1 MTFINVVECEI
12 DKYAERQTF
21 LLLENCTSLLVGCQ
35 NVHSS
40 YRAVSEGKHFGT
52 TSLSF
57 LFYRTVVLYRPFLP
71 STGAVRK
78 LFPNAIRTSPRSNML
93 SPANQSP
100 YLALCLLKSE
110 KTPSFPPEK
119 EMGVAIMLSHYT
131 HQSAPDG
138 LWTLAMK
145 CLLKWKS
152 TILACC
158 LTLAS
163 RLRCKDKPSPV
174 LVGFS

>member
-1 MTFINVVECEI
+1 M
-12 DKYAERQTF
+12 
-21 LLLENCTSLLVGCQ
+21 Q
-35 NVHSS
+35 NVRPLFFWKIALAYWWAAKHVCSS
-40 YRAVSEGKHFGT
+40 YCVVSEGKRFGT
-52 TSLSF
+52 TSLSY
-57 LFYRTVVLYRPFLP
+57 LFYCNVVLYRPLLP
-71 STGAVRK
+71 STGAVRELFAGE

-131 HQSAPDG
+131 HQSAPGG